1 MLNVNELNVELAKIK
16 GDIKLIE
23 RGIDTIR
30 TNHLKHI
37 EDDLKG
43 MKRVLWAVGFLLL
56 TQMVIII
63 RELLLRVGI

>member
-1 MLNVNELNVELAKIK
+1 MLNVNELNVEIQKIK

-23 RGIDTIR
+23 RNIEEMK
-30 TNHLKHI
+30 TNHLRHI
-37 EDDLKG
+37 EEDLKS

-63 RELLLRVGI
+63 RELLLGVGI